1 MSGPRR
7 PGPADRPIER
17 FASADDFAT
26 WLRDH
31 QDDEQGVWITF
42 AKRGSSERTPGYE
55 EILDVALRFG
65 WIDSQV
71 RRLDDRF
78 YLQAFTPRR
87 ARSPW
92 SRRNREKAE
101 AMIEAG
107 TMEPAGLAAVE
118 RAKADGRW
126 DRAYEGPANAQPPA
140 DFLAALAANPAARA
154 FYQTLDAQ
162 NRYAVYFRLHD
173 AVRPET
179 RARRIERFVAQL
191 ARGERFH

>member
-1 MSGPRR
+1 MPI
-7 PGPADRPIER
+7 DRPVER
-17 FASADDFAT
+17 FASPQAFAD
-26 WLRDH
+26 WLTQY
-31 QDDEQGVWITF
+31 QDDEQGVWVTF
-42 AKRGSSERTPGYE
+42 AKKGSGERTPGYE

-71 RRLDDRF
+71 RRLDETF

-101 AMIEAG
+101 AMIAAG

-118 RAKADGRW
+118 RANADGRW
-126 DRAYEGPANAQPPA
+126 ERAYDGPAAAQPPA
-140 DFLAALAANPAARA
+140 AFLAALAANPAAQA
-154 FYQTLDAQ
+154 FYETLDAQ
-162 NRYAVYFRLHD
+162 NRYAVYFRLQD
-173 AVRPET
+173 AVQPET